1 VYRKGGRKQQK
12 ILDKIPISHMLLSM
26 QLYQIFISSPLGD
39 LIAIATDDHLVMLE
53 FTDSRELTEKL
64 ARFPDTKIETNMI
77 LNQTIL
83 QLSEY
88 FE

>member
-1 VYRKGGRKQQK
+1 
-12 ILDKIPISHMLLSM
+12 MLLSM